1 MEAGTLSLDAVYG
14 ILSESR
20 RRYLLYYFLESDHA
34 NIEGLSL
41 QIVAWEQDVPI
52 DTVSEAQ
59 KQRVTSSLIHSHLP
73 KLEDNGIVEY
83 DDRTGDVVV
92 SDGFDEVRET
102 VRQAREMEDD
112 VTVAG
117 SSMES
122 FLYSEPVA
130 SSNSGSE
137 Q

>member
-20 RRYLLYYFLESDHA
+20 RRYLLYYFLENDHA

-41 QIVAWEQDVPI
+41 QIVAWERDVPI
-52 DTVSEAQ
+52 DTVDEAQ
-59 KQRVTSSLIHSHLP
+59 KQRVMSSLIHSHLP
-73 KLEDNGIVEY
+73 KLEDHDVVEY
-83 DDRTGDVVV
+83 DDRTGDIVV
-92 SDGFDEVRET
+92 SDGFDELRET

-112 VTVAG
+112 ITVAG

-122 FLYSEPVA
+122 FLYSEPVV
-130 SSNSGSE
+130 SSNTGSE